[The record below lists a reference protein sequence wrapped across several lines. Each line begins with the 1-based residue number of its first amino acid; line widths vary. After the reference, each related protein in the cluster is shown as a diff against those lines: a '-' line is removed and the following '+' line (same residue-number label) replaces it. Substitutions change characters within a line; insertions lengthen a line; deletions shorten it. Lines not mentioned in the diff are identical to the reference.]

1 MKQIANYI
9 CAFIIGFVTI
19 YLPTSHPGYAQGTS
33 SNMQDLALSNDQP
46 IEIESVQMELNE
58 ADGRAT
64 FSGDVKVVQG
74 DTIISAQKMV
84 VYFAEGA
91 SLSQGASQFDKI
103 DLYGTVE
110 LLSADQSA
118 TADQGSIDLMS
129 QMIKLSGDEV
139 VLSEGESVFVG
150 CQLTVNMRT
159 GDARLE
165 SCGDT
170 IKLLINPKST
180 Q

>member
-1 MKQIANYI
+1 MRQTANYL
-9 CAFIIGFVTI
+9 CALIVGFVTI
-19 YLPTSHPGYAQGTS
+19 YLSISHSGHAQGTS

-64 FSGDVKVVQG
+64 FSGDVRVLQG
-74 DTIISAQKMV
+74 DTTISAQKMV
-84 VYFAEGA
+84 VYFADGA
-91 SLSQGASQFDKI
+91 SLSEGASEFDKI
-103 DLYGTVE
+103 DLYGAVK
-110 LLSADQSA
+110 LSSADQSA
-118 TADQGSIDLMS
+118 TADKGSIDLIS
-129 QMIKLSGDEV
+129 QIIKLSGDEV

-170 IKLLINPKST
+170 IKLLINPRST